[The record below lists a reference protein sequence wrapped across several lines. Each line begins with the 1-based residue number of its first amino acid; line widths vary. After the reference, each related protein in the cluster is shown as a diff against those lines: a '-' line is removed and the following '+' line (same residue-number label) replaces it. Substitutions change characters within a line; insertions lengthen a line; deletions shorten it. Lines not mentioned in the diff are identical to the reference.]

1 MAWWNPGG
9 IFDYRDENSPTI
21 DTTKNTAPYEGSH
34 AWTTRGMGSFGSSVL
49 SNYMQLQ
56 SDLDQSDAL
65 DYQASRYTFKAE
77 RSKLAAEAATIQ
89 TKLNNTILQEQF
101 NETQALQATQFA
113 MQGRSGAT
121 IANIIRQDQEN
132 LNWDKEFMELSGI
145 IEKSNLELDA
155 TGYRIDAAESKKAA
169 ATGRTSAYKKQAI
182 GLLGAGLK
190 AATIV

>member
-1 MAWWNPGG
+1 MNAMTPPKDTNNGWGAVNMA
-9 IFDYRDENSPTI
+9 
-21 DTTKNTAPYEGSH
+21 
-34 AWTTRGMGSFGSSVL
+34 SFGTSIL

-65 DYQASRYTFKAE
+65 DHQAGRYKFKAQ
-77 RSKLAAEAATIQ
+77 RSMLAAEAATTQ

-121 IANIIRQDQEN
+121 VANIIRQDQEN
-132 LNWDKEFMELSGI
+132 LNWDKQFMELSGI
-145 IEKSNLELDA
+145 IEKTNLELDA
-155 TGYRIDAAESKKAA
+155 TGYRMDAAESSKAA
-169 ATGRTSAYKKQAI
+169 ATSRQGAYKSAAV
-182 GLLGAGLK
+182 GLLGAATK